1 MVAALF
7 CSTHHSTKVVI
18 LAWAK
23 SKARISVFRF
33 CCCLFLLLV
42 SFVCHSAAQRRNL
55 LLALF
60 VCHSE
65 RSEESPHF
73 VFAFAVVFFQG
84 AAMNAQPAA
93 QPAAEPPPAATPP
106 AHLRR
111 LVLTGFMGAGK
122 TTVGRLLAAQLNW
135 EFLDLDAYI
144 ESRSGLSVPSI
155 FAIHGEVHFRQL
167 ESMALASALGRSRL
181 VLALGGGA
189 PEVLTNR
196 LLLEQTP
203 ATSTIFLDAPFPA
216 LFDRCMIQAL
226 NSMPTSPCS
235 VEPNPAPEQLRPLLA
250 DPTTAEARFLARQPI
265 YRRLAR
271 ITI

>member
-1 MVAALF
+1 
-7 CSTHHSTKVVI
+7 
-18 LAWAK
+18 
-23 SKARISVFRF
+23 
-33 CCCLFLLLV
+33 
-42 SFVCHSAAQRRNL
+42 
-55 LLALF
+55 
-60 VCHSE
+60 
-65 RSEESPHF
+65 
-73 VFAFAVVFFQG
+73 
-84 AAMNAQPAA
+84 MNAQPAA
-93 QPAAEPPPAATPP
+93 AAEPHTIATQP

-122 TTVGRLLAAQLNW
+122 TTVGHLLAVRLNW

-155 FAIHGEVHFRQL
+155 FSIHGESHFRQL

-216 LFDRCMIQAL
+216 LFDRCMMQAL
-226 NSMPTSPCS
+226 NPGTTDRPILAA
-235 VEPNPAPEQLRPLLA
+235 PA
-250 DPTTAEARFLARQPI
+250 TAEARFLVRQPI

-271 ITI
+271 LTLDTASLTPEQTVAAILARLT